1 MSVTLRLMDAP
12 KRAITPAN
20 DNRRTV
26 RMVARNG
33 GCSTTSGMVA
43 VSVPR
48 VSFIDSAEGDGGQQV
63 AA

>member
-12 KRAITPAN
+12 KREIEPAN

-33 GCSTTSGMVA
+33 GCSTTSGMVP
-43 VSVPR
+43 VSVPH
-48 VSFIDSAEGDGGQQV
+48 VGYIDDCEV